1 MSPHQI
7 SDNVARRMAEAGL
20 GPGATAHV
28 LRHTCA
34 EHLLAHGARLEAVS
48 TLLGHRTLRETSVYA
63 HVGMEELRSVVLR
76 LPLKTGDRRGWASDA
91 GGDDR

>member
-20 GPGATAHV
+20 GPGAMAHV

-63 HVGMEELRSVVLR
+63 HVGMEELRSVVMR
-76 LPLKTGDRRGWASDA
+76 LPLKTGEGRRRGSHA